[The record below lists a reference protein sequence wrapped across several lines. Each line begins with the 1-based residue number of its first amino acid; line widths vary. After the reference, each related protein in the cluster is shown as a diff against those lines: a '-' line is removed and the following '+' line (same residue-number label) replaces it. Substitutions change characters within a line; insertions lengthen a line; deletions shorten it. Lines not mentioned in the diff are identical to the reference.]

1 MQAPYDL
8 WLIASAVKLVEAN
21 RTTQALHFGTKLCI
35 VKIILCVS
43 VGRESTY
50 VIVLRSKVY
59 FVGDL

>member
-8 WLIASAVKLVEAN
+8 WLIASAVNFDEAN
-21 RTTQALHFGTKLCI
+21 RAAQALHFGTKLCI
-35 VKIILCVS
+35 VKIILCAS

-50 VIVLRSKVY
+50 VIVFRSKVY